1 MKGKLLVLAG
11 VVAQA
16 TVLGALS
23 AGQAAAAITP
33 VLHAIGVENQY
44 ADVISQI
51 GGKFVEVEAI
61 ETDPNTDPHTFE
73 ASPKIAAEIAHA
85 DLVVMNGL
93 GYDAWT
99 DKFLAA
105 APNASRKVINVQQL
119 MNLPDKT
126 SNPHLWYKPE
136 VMPAVAKQIA
146 ADLSAAM
153 PDQKAYFNANAGKF
167 TASLAPWHAALD
179 KLKSAYSNSEV
190 AVTEPVGDYLL
201 QAAGLK
207 IATPFNL
214 EAAIM
219 NGTDP
224 APQDVT
230 AQNALFADGRL
241 KVFVYNQQVTDPLT
255 ETFLSQAKTH
265 HIPVVGVYETM
276 PTPGYHYQS
285 WMLAETNAL
294 IKALTDQTSTESLL
308 ARH

>member
-1 MKGKLLVLAG
+1 MKGKLSVLAAMAMMSIYTG
-11 VVAQA
+11 EAF
-16 TVLGALS
+16 
-23 AGQAAAAITP
+23 AAP

-44 ADVISQI
+44 ADVIAQI
-51 GGKFVEVEAI
+51 GGKYVAVTAI

-73 ASPKIAAEIAHA
+73 ASPKIAAEIARA
-85 DLVVMNGL
+85 DLVVKNGL

-105 APNASRKVINVQQL
+105 APNASRKVIDVQQL
-119 MNLPDKT
+119 LQLPDNT
-126 SNPHLWYKPE
+126 PNPHLWYKPD
-136 VMPAVAKQIA
+136 VMPVVAKKIA
-146 ADLSAAM
+146 ADLSAAL
-153 PDQKAYFNANAGKF
+153 PAEKDYFEANAKKF
-167 TASLAPWHAALD
+167 DQSLAPWRAALA
-179 KLKSAYSNSEV
+179 KLKSQYPDSEV

-230 AQNALFADGRL
+230 AQNALFADGQL
-241 KVFVYNQQVTDPLT
+241 KVFIYNQQVTDPLT
-255 ETFLSQAKTH
+255 ASFLNQAKDH
-265 HIPVVGVYETM
+265 QIPIVGVYETM

-294 IKALTDQTSTESLL
+294 IKALQAKTSTESLMVKQ
-308 ARH
+308 